1 MIKGV
6 IFDLDGVITDTAEYH
21 YQAWK
26 ALGDKIGIEINRTF
40 NEQLKGV
47 SRQDSLERILT
58 FGGKEAAFSVAEKED
73 LMAWKNDFYVSLIQN
88 ITPDDVLPGVLP
100 FLERLN
106 ENGIKKAIA
115 SASKNATAILTSLHI
130 LEEFDY
136 VVDASLI
143 ARSKPDPEVFLEAI
157 KGLNLTATECIGIED
172 AEAGVAAIQNAGM
185 TAVSIGTD
193 KSLQKAE
200 INLQSTEELSQ
211 LAL

>member
-21 YQAWK
+21 YKAWK
-26 ALGDKIGIEINRTF
+26 ALGDKIGIKIDRTF

-47 SRQDSLERILT
+47 SRQDSLERILI
-58 FGGKEAAFSVAEKED
+58 FGGKEAAFSAAEKED
-73 LMAWKNDFYVSLIQN
+73 LMAWKNDFYVNLIQN

-100 FLERLN
+100 FLEKLN
-106 ENGIKKAIA
+106 DNGIKKAIA

-143 ARSKPDPEVFLEAI
+143 VRSKPDPEVFLEAL
-157 KGLNLTATECIGIED
+157 KGLNLTAEECIGIED
-172 AEAGVAAIQNAGM
+172 AEAGVSAIQSAGM
-185 TAVSIGTD
+185 KAVSIGTD
-193 KSLQKAE
+193 QSLQKAE
-200 INLQSTEELSQ
+200 INLQSTKELSDLQ
-211 LAL
+211 L